1 MAATDYEVLDLGDLP
16 LASGEV
22 LRGARLAYATY
33 GTLNDNRDNCIV
45 FPTYYTGTHR
55 SNARIIGA
63 GKALDPSRY
72 FIVVPGMFG
81 NGLSSSPSNTQGD
94 QAGGRFP
101 RVTIRDNVEA
111 QHRLVVQRLGVRRV
125 ELVTGWSMGALQAY
139 QWAVSYPDLVER
151 LLPFCGSARCWPQNW
166 VFLEGVRTALTAD
179 PTYAGGCYTTPPTKG
194 LRAFGRVYAGWA
206 YSPAF
211 FREQLYRNLGFEELE
226 AFLKAWEED
235 HLEWD
240 ANDLL
245 LKLWSWQHADPSAHP
260 DFDGDLS
267 AALGAVRA
275 RTIVMPCDTD
285 RYFTLEENRIEAAM
299 VPGSEL
305 RPFRSPYGHC
315 AGAPGRFPAE
325 MEFLDAAMKE
335 LLRR

>member
-1 MAATDYEVLDLGDLP
+1 MAASDHEFLELGDLP
-16 LASGEV
+16 LADGEV

-33 GTLNDNRDNCIV
+33 GRLNAARDNCIV

-72 FIVVPGMFG
+72 FIVVPNMFG
-81 NGLSSSPSNTQGD
+81 NGLSSSPSNAHGD

-111 QHRLVVQRLGVRRV
+111 QHRLVVQHLGVRRIQ
-125 ELVTGWSMGALQAY
+125 LVTGWSMGALQAY

-166 VFLEGVRTALTAD
+166 VFLEGVRAALTAD
-179 PTYAGGCYTTPPTKG
+179 PAYAGGFYTVPPARG

-211 FREQLYRNLGFEELE
+211 FRERLYRHLGFEELE
-226 AFLKAWEED
+226 PFLKAWEEE
-235 HLEWD
+235 HLDWD

-245 LKLWSWQHADPSAHP
+245 LKLWSWQHADPSAHR

-299 VPGSEL
+299 VPGAEL

-325 MEFLDAAMKE
+325 MEFLDTAMKE